1 MGPGSNFGF
10 GLVSSLVN
18 WGLQEASNAISHN
31 RNKKTAKEFMAL
43 ENQYQRGN
51 MDYQNQMN
59 INNYNQFE
67 SPAAQRRQL
76 IEAGFNPMLA
86 QNNFNGTIGSA
97 SASAPHQSAPQ
108 QSPTQIQ
115 PFDLAQDY
123 MSLKSMK
130 LQLKNQELQNEQLQV
145 NIDNTRKD
153 IEKKDSEINASNI
166 MLSLQENLVSGQIT
180 ATKLENQLRSIQI
193 RSVDSAT
200 QKQILDDTLQIFKIS
215 EEMSYYND
223 NPQVYRTILDTQTNL
238 LINDLKAKNLYN
250 KLTNQQIA
258 KLNAEIQTILLQ
270 NKVTEADT
278 KAYIEWFNKLTAE
291 EKKQVTEAKQDLMT
305 NYGKYY
311 TTQQIETLIHKGFFF
326 FDQREKGRRFV
337 MDCTL
342 GSINA
347 ACNVGKTVSGFFK
360 PIDMGN

>member
-1 MGPGSNFGF
+1 MSNYGF
-10 GLVSSLVN
+10 DLLSSAIN
-18 WGLQEASNAISHN
+18 WGFQEASNAIAHK

-43 ENQYQRGN
+43 ENQYLRSN

-76 IEAGFNPMLA
+76 TEAGYNPMLA
-86 QNNFNGTIGSA
+86 QNNFGGTIGSA

-115 PFDLAQDY
+115 PFSLAENY

-153 IEKKDSEINASNI
+153 IEKKDSEINASNV
-166 MLSLQENLVSGQIT
+166 MLSLQEKIASGQIDINDLD
-180 ATKLENQLRSIQI
+180 KQLRSIQI

-200 QKQILDDTLQIFKIS
+200 QKQILDDTLQMFKLS

-238 LINDLKAKNLYN
+238 LINELKSKELYN
-250 KLTNQQIA
+250 KLTNQEIA

-278 KAYIEWFNKLTAE
+278 NAYTEWFKNLTE
-291 EKKQVTEAKQDLMT
+291 DEKKQVTEAKQNLMT

-311 TTQQIETLIHKGFFF
+311 TTQQIETLIHKGYYF
-326 FDQREKGRRFV
+326 FDQKEKDRRFA

-342 GSINA
+342 GTINA
-347 ACNVGKTVSGFFK
+347 ACNVGKTVSSFLK
-360 PIDMGN
+360 PIG

>member
-1 MGPGSNFGF
+1 MKNFGF

-31 RNKKTAKEFMAL
+31 RNKKTAKEFMSL
-43 ENQYQRGN
+43 ENQYLRGN

-67 SPAAQRRQL
+67 SPSAQRRL
-76 IEAGFNPMLA
+76 LTEAGYNPMLA
-86 QNNFNGTIGSA
+86 QNSFTGSVGSA

-108 QSPTQIQ
+108 TSPTQIQ
-115 PFDLAQDY
+115 PFELAENY

-130 LQLKNQELQNEQLQV
+130 LHLKNQELQNQQLQV

-153 IEKKDSEINASNI
+153 TEKKDSEIYASNV
-166 MLSLQENLVSGQIT
+166 MLSLQEKIASGQIDINELD
-180 ATKLENQLRSIQI
+180 KQLRTIQI
-193 RSVDSAT
+193 RSQDSAT
-200 QKQILDDTLQIFKIS
+200 QKQIFEDTLQIFKIT

-223 NPQVYRTILDTQTNL
+223 NPQVYRTILETQTNL
-238 LINDLKAKNLYN
+238 LISDLKSKDLFT

-278 KAYIEWFNKLTAE
+278 KAYIDWFDKLTDE
-291 EKKQVTEAKQDLMT
+291 EKKQVTEAKNNLMT

-311 TTQQIETLIHKGFFF
+311 TTQQIETLIHKGYYF
-326 FDQREKGRRFV
+326 FDQKEKNRRFIL
-337 MDCTL
+337 DTTL
-342 GSINA
+342 GTIDA
-347 ACNVGKTVSGFFK
+347 ACNVGKTVSSFLK
-360 PIDMGN
+360 PIG

>member
-1 MGPGSNFGF
+1 MGTYGT
-10 GLVSSLVN
+10 GLFSSLIN
-18 WGLQEASNAISHN
+18 WGFQEASNAISHN

-43 ENQYQRGN
+43 ENQYLRGN

-67 SPAAQRRQL
+67 SPSAQRRQL

-86 QNNFNGTIGSA
+86 QNNFGGTIGSA

-115 PFDLAQDY
+115 PFELAENY

-153 IEKKDSEINASNI
+153 TEKKESEINTSNV
-166 MLSLQENLVSGQIT
+166 MLSLQEKIASGQIDINELD
-180 ATKLENQLRSIQI
+180 KQLRSIQI

-200 QKQILDDTLQIFKIS
+200 QRQILDDTLQMFKTS

-223 NPQVYRTILDTQTNL
+223 NPQAYRTILDTQTNL
-238 LINDLKAKNLYN
+238 LLQELKSKDLYN
-250 KLTNQQIA
+250 KLTNQEIA

-278 KAYIEWFNKLTAE
+278 KAYTDWFDKLTAE
-291 EKKQVTEAKQDLMT
+291 EKKQVVEAKNNLMT

-311 TTQQIETLIHKGFFF
+311 TTQQIETLIHKGYYF
-326 FDQREKGRRFV
+326 FDQKEKDRRFA

-342 GSINA
+342 GTINA
-347 ACNVGKTVSGFFK
+347 ACNVGKTVSSFLK
-360 PIDMGN
+360 PLG

>member
-1 MGPGSNFGF
+1 MGQSSNFGF
-10 GLVSSLVN
+10 GLLSSLVN
-18 WGLQEASNAISHN
+18 WGLQEASNAISHK

-43 ENQYQRGN
+43 ENQYLRGN

-59 INNYNQFE
+59 IANYNQFE
-67 SPAAQRRQL
+67 SPSAQRRQL
-76 IEAGFNPMLA
+76 VEAGYNPMLA
-86 QNNFNGTIGSA
+86 QNNFGGTIGSA

-115 PFDLAQDY
+115 PFDLAQDF

-153 IEKKDSEINASNI
+153 TEKKDSEITASNV
-166 MLSLQENLVSGQIT
+166 MLSLQEKLVSGQID
-180 ATKLENQLRSIQI
+180 ATKLENELRSIQI

-200 QKQILDDTLQIFKIS
+200 QKQILDDTLQMFKIS

-238 LINDLKAKNLYN
+238 LVNELKSKDLYN
-250 KLTNQQIA
+250 KLTNSQIA
-258 KLNAEIQTILLQ
+258 KLNAEIQTVLLQ

-278 KAYIEWFNKLTAE
+278 KAYTDWFANLTKE
-291 EKKQVTEAKQDLMT
+291 QKNQVTEAKQNLMT

-311 TTQQIETLIHKGFFF
+311 TTQQIETLIHKGYYF
-326 FDQREKGRRFV
+326 FDQKEKDRRFV

-342 GSINA
+342 GTINA
-347 ACNVGKTVSGFFK
+347 ACNVGKTVSSFLK
-360 PIDMGN
+360 PIG

>member
-1 MGPGSNFGF
+1 MSNFGF
-10 GLVSSLVN
+10 GLLSSAIN
-18 WGLQEASNAISHN
+18 WGLQEASNAISHK
-31 RNKKTAKEFMAL
+31 RNKQTAKEFMAL
-43 ENQYQRGN
+43 ENQYLRDN
-51 MDYQNQMN
+51 MDYQNKMN
-59 INNYNQFE
+59 IANYNQFE
-67 SPAAQRRQL
+67 SPSAQRRQL

-86 QNNFNGTIGSA
+86 QNNFGGTIGSA

-145 NIDNTRKD
+145 NIDNSRKD
-153 IEKKDSEINASNI
+153 IEKKDSEINASNV
-166 MLSLQENLVSGQIT
+166 MLSLQEKIASGQIDINELD
-180 ATKLENQLRSIQI
+180 KQLRTIQI

-200 QKQILDDTLQIFKIS
+200 QKQILDDTLQMFKIS

-223 NPQVYRTILDTQTNL
+223 NPHVYRNILDTQTNL
-238 LINDLKAKNLYN
+238 LLNELKSKDLYN
-250 KLTNQQIA
+250 KLNNSQIA

-278 KAYIEWFNKLTAE
+278 EAYLNWYKDLTAE
-291 EKKQVTEAKQDLMT
+291 EKKQVTEAKQNLMT

-311 TTQQIETLIHKGFFF
+311 TTQQIETLIHKGYYF
-326 FDQREKGRRFV
+326 FDKKEKDRRFV

-342 GSINA
+342 GTINA
-347 ACNVGKTVSGFFK
+347 ACNVGKTVSSFLK
-360 PIDMGN
+360 PIDLK

>member
-1 MGPGSNFGF
+1 MKNFGF

-43 ENQYQRGN
+43 ENQYLRGN

-59 INNYNQFE
+59 IANYNQFE

-76 IEAGFNPMLA
+76 LEAGFNPMLA
-86 QNNFNGTIGSA
+86 QNNFSGSIGSA

-108 QSPTQIQ
+108 TSPTQIQ
-115 PFDLAQDY
+115 PFELAENY

-153 IEKKDSEINASNI
+153 TQKKDSEINSSNV
-166 MLSLQENLVSGQIT
+166 MLSLQEKIASGQIDINE
-180 ATKLENQLRSIQI
+180 LEKELRTIQI
-193 RSVDSAT
+193 RSIDSST
-200 QKQILDDTLQIFKIS
+200 QKQILDDTLQMFKIS

-223 NPQVYRTILDTQTNL
+223 NPQVYRSILDTQTNL
-238 LINDLKAKNLYN
+238 LINDLKSKDLYN

-258 KLNAEIQTILLQ
+258 KLNAEIQTIL
-270 NKVTEADT
+270 
-278 KAYIEWFNKLTAE
+278 
-291 EKKQVTEAKQDLMT
+291 
-305 NYGKYY
+305 
-311 TTQQIETLIHKGFFF
+311 H
-326 FDQREKGRRFV
+326 
-337 MDCTL
+337 
-342 GSINA
+342 
-347 ACNVGKTVSGFFK
+347 
-360 PIDMGN
+360 